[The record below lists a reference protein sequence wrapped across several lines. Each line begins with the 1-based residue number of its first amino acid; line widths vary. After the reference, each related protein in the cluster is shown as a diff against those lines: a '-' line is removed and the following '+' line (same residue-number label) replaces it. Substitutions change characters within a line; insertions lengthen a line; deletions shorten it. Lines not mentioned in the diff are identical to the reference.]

1 MAKKIF
7 ILINIFISIYLLL
20 PFPTFPDLPE
30 SVRSTEPGDTIQ
42 LKNVKAFYTNKYRA
56 TIMPFYYKNITKP
69 YILINH
75 PPERAKQIFRDT
87 TQSYYLEEFVVPLKG
102 SIYVN
107 GFEWENDVFT
117 KKDKREVN
125 KMIVDSKE
133 YKTKISV
140 RTFESNILLRFLNL
154 AILNLSIFLLII
166 SAKKVFHA
174 NK

>member
-30 SVRSTEPGDTIQ
+30 SVRSTEPG
-42 LKNVKAFYTNKYRA
+42 A
-56 TIMPFYYKNITKP
+56 TIMPFYYKNIAKP